1 MDGETRR
8 REILNYIEKSAAPV
22 SGAALAREF
31 DVSRQVIVQDIALL
45 RAMDHEILSTH
56 RGYILHGPRNVVRV
70 MAVCHTDEQ
79 MEDELNTIVD
89 FGGTVVDVFVRHQ
102 VYGELRASLQIS
114 SRLRVRQ
121 FMEEIREGKSSP
133 LKDLTSGYHYHTVS
147 ADSEQTLDAIEEAL
161 KRAGIWRADA

>member
-1 MDGETRR
+1 M
-8 REILNYIEKSAAPV
+8 
-22 SGAALAREF
+22 
-31 DVSRQVIVQDIALL
+31 QDIALL

-114 SRLRVRQ
+114 SRLKVRQ

-133 LKDLTSGYHYHTVS
+133 LRDLTSGYHYHTVS

>member
-1 MDGETRR
+1 M
-8 REILNYIEKSAAPV
+8 
-22 SGAALAREF
+22 
-31 DVSRQVIVQDIALL
+31 
-45 RAMDHEILSTH
+45 
-56 RGYILHGPRNVVRV
+56 
-70 MAVCHTDEQ
+70 
-79 MEDELNTIVD
+79 
-89 FGGTVVDVFVRHQ
+89 DVFVRHQ